1 MRGSIEYLDRG
12 CGSGDGAGF
21 ARWDGLLIKSN
32 VDMTSYMQA
41 PPCKESDGG
50 RPVVWQTRH
59 KYNCFIASAG
69 SQTVAYAFTDLQ
81 GLSFARQCHLICFG
95 AKLSDTR

>member
-41 PPCKESDGG
+41 PPAKRTMVGVPLSG
-50 RPVVWQTRH
+50 RHVI
-59 KYNCFIASAG
+59 NIIASLLSPAAK
-69 SQTVAYAFTDLQ
+69 QLRTLLLIYKAFRL
-81 GLSFARQCHLICFG
+81 LASAI
-95 AKLSDTR
+95 